1 MRFAKGDI
9 VRIKSLPEILQ
20 QLDEGRRMTGK
31 EDGPLLFPRGMEVY
45 CGMYCTISDARHNDS
60 GYERYRINEDG
71 GIWCWSVN
79 MFEDCC
85 SDEGVVVQYTFDEL
99 FGMTE

>member
-9 VRIKSLPEILQ
+9 VRIKSLPEMLQ

-31 EDGPLLFPRGMEVY
+31 EDGPLLFTRGMEVY
-45 CGMYCTISDARHNDS
+45 CGMYCKISGALHS
-60 GYERYRINEDG
+60 GGGFERYRIDADNG
-71 GIWCWSVN
+71 AWYWSVN
-79 MFEDCC
+79 MFEDYC